1 MTVDT
6 SSLPSSF
13 ERARARAQGAGVEG
27 DWRQAARWAER
38 AWRLADRRPLP
49 SLEFAAALAKAGDG
63 RATHLLS
70 AVARQIDDFPVLL
83 ALAASQSRAGAY
95 QQARATLHRLLRTVA
110 LDALNPATTLASDI
124 AAWAGLAGWLGWRHG
139 RLLFGAARGTPDL
152 IAFDLDGHA
161 LPLHWISEAPQVW
174 STSLPPN
181 ASGRLGAARPL
192 LGIPLRPDRFE
203 TPEGLVSS
211 SAMGVSGWVS
221 FPRDP
226 GRQPAV
232 TITLSDQGCRSGI
245 VVPDLRP
252 VAPTESQP
260 FARRW
265 EFDFTLPPETTVL
278 AVKEAGSGR
287 SIPFAATPGEH
298 TRPPRKITALRDGR
312 DVDTLLLQRCRAQ
325 ECVVL
330 VTHDEG
336 GGIERRVKHRLG
348 MLQRAGKVGLLLRSQ
363 RNQPGKIRLELG
375 TKTAEGRGFR
385 LPAEGSELL
394 GLLRKIGPARIEYH
408 QPRRHDGLVWQ
419 IARSL
424 NVPYE
429 VHLHD
434 YALLCPRVTLIDA
447 DGKYCG
453 EPPVSQCERC
463 IQSLEHRHLLAPAG
477 VAALRRQSSEL
488 LSHAQRVLAPS
499 ADIAVRFR
507 HHFPDL
513 AITVRPWEARRTRA
527 KPASASHDHVHVC
540 VVGALNH
547 HKGFDVL
554 LECARDAAVR
564 ALPIRFTVVGH
575 TSDDNS
581 LIEAGVFVTGPYT
594 ESERADLIARQQADV
609 GFLPSIWPEPWC
621 YSLTG
626 LLEAA
631 LPTLC
636 FDIGAQSARVRSAN
650 GHVLPLETPAPDI
663 NQQILKLHH
672 LTMRN

>member
-1 MTVDT
+1 MRPGT

-13 ERARARAQGAGVEG
+13 EHARARAQRAGGEG

-49 SLEFAAALAKAGDG
+49 SLELAAVLTKTGDS

-70 AVARQIDDFPVLL
+70 ETAKQLGDFPVLL

-95 QQARATLHRLLRTVA
+95 QQAQATLHRLLRTVA
-110 LDALNPATTLASDI
+110 LNALDPATTLASEI
-124 AAWAGLAGWLGWRHG
+124 AAWAGLAGWLGWRRG
-139 RLLFGAARGTPDL
+139 RLLFGTVEGTPDS
-152 IAFDLDGHA
+152 ITFDLEGHA
-161 LPLHWISEAPQVW
+161 LALHWIPEAPQVW

-181 ASGRLGAARPL
+181 ASGRLRATRPL
-192 LGIPLRPDRFE
+192 LGVPLRPERFQ

-211 SAMGVSGWVS
+211 SATGVSGWVW
-221 FPRDP
+221 FPGDP
-226 GRQPAV
+226 ERQPVV
-232 TITLSDQGCRSGI
+232 TIILSNHRCRSEI
-245 VVPDLRP
+245 AVQDLRL
-252 VAPTESQP
+252 VAPTETQP

-265 EFDFTLPPETTVL
+265 KFDFTRPPETTVL
-278 AVKEAGSGR
+278 AVKETASGR
-287 SIPFAATPGEH
+287 SIPFAAVPREH
-298 TRPPRKITALRDGR
+298 SQLSDSAKAPCDRW
-312 DVDTLLLQRCRAQ
+312 DVDTLLPRCRGR

-336 GGIERRVKHRLG
+336 GGIERRVQHRLAV
-348 MLQRAGKVGLLLRSQ
+348 LQRAGKIGLLLRSQ
-363 RNQPGKIRLELG
+363 QNQRG
-375 TKTAEGRGFR
+375 TIQLQFSTKAAGGMAFR
-385 LPAEGSELL
+385 LPGEGSELL
-394 GLLRKIGPARIEYH
+394 GVLREVGPVRVEYH
-408 QPRRHDGLVWQ
+408 QPRRHDRLVWQ

-434 YALLCPRVTLIDA
+434 YALLCPRVTLIGA
-447 DGKYCG
+447 DGEYCG

-463 IQSLEHRHLLAPAG
+463 LRSFEHRHLLAPAG
-477 VAALRRQSSEL
+477 VAALRRQSAEL

-499 ADIAVRFR
+499 TDIALRFHR
-507 HHFPDL
+507 HFPDL
-513 AITVRPWEARRTRA
+513 AIIVRPWESRKTRGKLA
-527 KPASASHDHVHVC
+527 PSSHDYVHVC

-554 LECARDAAVR
+554 LECARDAAVCS
-564 ALPIRFTVVGH
+564 LPIRFTVVGH
-575 TSDDNS
+575 TSDDDS

-594 ESERADLIARQQADV
+594 EPERAELIARQQADV

-626 LLEAA
+626 LLEAG

-636 FDIGAQSARVRSAN
+636 FDIGAQSERVRSA
-650 GHVLPLETPAPDI
+650 GGRLVPLGTPPHDI
-663 NQQILKLHH
+663 NQQILKLHC
-672 LTMRN
+672 LTMRS